1 MSPSDSGN
9 AAALAAPRSQAEQ
22 SSASASKVSLRGLQK
37 AAIVLITLGET
48 ASSEILRRLPDEAV
62 ERVMNVIARMDRIDP
77 SLAEAALNEAHQALT
92 ARTFFAVGGLSYARK
107 MLEGAFGAETASR
120 TMARLQRALAGE
132 EANFNHL
139 MKVDPQQLAKLIQDE
154 HPQTVTVILSRLLPA
169 QSASVLTHLPPEMHS
184 DILRRMAALDQISPD
199 VVRSVS
205 NVVRQKLNAVGE
217 LSREAC
223 GGIKAVADICNRM
236 DLHTSN
242 QIMETLDVEAPDLS
256 ESIRRL
262 MFTFNDL
269 RKLDQES
276 LRSLLARVDKK
287 VLTMALKGTN
297 PELQN
302 HIFQQMSQRAA
313 EMMREDMQALGPVRV
328 RDVDQA
334 QEEIITIATAMEK
347 EGALI
352 INRSGAE
359 DDYVT

>member
-9 AAALAAPRSQAEQ
+9 SAAAAASRPRAEQ
-22 SSASASKVSLRGLQK
+22 SSAAAAKVSLRGLQK

-48 ASSEILRRLPDEAV
+48 ASSEILRRLPDDAV
-62 ERVMNVIARMDRIDP
+62 ERVMNVIARMDRVDP
-77 SLAEAALNEAHQALT
+77 ALAEAALGEAHQALT
-92 ARTFFAVGGLSYARK
+92 ARTFFAVGGLNYARK
-107 MLEGAFGAETASR
+107 MLEEAFGAETASR
-120 TMARLQRALAGE
+120 TMVRLQRALAGE

-139 MKVDPQQLAKLIQDE
+139 MKVDAQQLAKLIQDE
-154 HPQTVTVILSRLLPA
+154 HPQTITVILSRLLPSQA
-169 QSASVLTHLPPEMHS
+169 AGVLTHLPQELHG
-184 DILRRMAALDQISPD
+184 DILRRMAALDQISPE

-223 GGIKAVADICNRM
+223 GGIKSVADICNRM
-236 DLHTSN
+236 DVHSCN
-242 QIMETLDVEAPDLS
+242 HIMETLDVEDPDLA

-262 MFTFNDL
+262 MFTFADL
-269 RKLDQES
+269 RKLNQES
-276 LRSLLARVDKK
+276 LRSLMARVDKK

-297 PELQN
+297 PDLQN

-313 EMMREDMQALGPVRV
+313 EMMREDMQALGAVRV

-334 QEEIITIATAMEK
+334 QAEVITIATAMEK
-347 EGALI
+347 EGALAL
-352 INRSGAE
+352 NRSGGE